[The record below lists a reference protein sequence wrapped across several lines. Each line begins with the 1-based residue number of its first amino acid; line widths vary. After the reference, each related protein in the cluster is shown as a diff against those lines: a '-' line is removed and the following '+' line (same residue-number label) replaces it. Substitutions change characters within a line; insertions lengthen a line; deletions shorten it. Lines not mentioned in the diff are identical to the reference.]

1 MRLDPRTDLADS
13 PFKREQRILGLIAW
27 YESEG
32 LTGPLPEDND
42 GTATPA
48 KGSPRPKMTPAELKA
63 RRKARYWR
71 AKACRP
77 QRPDAAKAA
86 ANLWFQWGLPP
97 EKMVSRGTAAGGKE
111 PNIVA
116 ARRRVWSELRDQG
129 FLPST
134 IGRAFRVDHRVV
146 RRGVAKHRTERMMTK
161 PPAQV
166 CQRDLQGV

>member
-13 PFKREQRILGLIAW
+13 PFRREQRILGLIAK
-27 YESEG
+27 YEALG
-32 LTGPLPEDND
+32 MRGALPEDD
-42 GTATPA
+42 GTATPT

-63 RRKARYWR
+63 RRKAKYWR

-77 QRPDAAKAA
+77 PKPDAAKSA

-129 FLPST
+129 FAPST
-134 IGRAFRVDHRVV
+134 IGRAFKVDHRVV

-166 CQRDLQGV
+166 CRSEVEAA